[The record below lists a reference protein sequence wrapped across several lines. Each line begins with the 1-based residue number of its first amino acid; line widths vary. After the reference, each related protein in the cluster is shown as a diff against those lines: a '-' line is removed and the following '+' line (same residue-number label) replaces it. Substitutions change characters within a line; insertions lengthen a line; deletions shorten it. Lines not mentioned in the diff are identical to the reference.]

1 MKLKPFSNKIHGN
14 GVIIENKNKF
24 SNKDILNIKKI
35 FENKGLI
42 IFRNCKFNPNNLL
55 NFTDQFTF
63 QYSNDATRR
72 EDKFGSKKIKSVD
85 KGFKEIK
92 LHSETSFSTNRP
104 EIIWFYCKIEA
115 EKDGQTTI
123 CDGMKLWELFDFN
136 LKNFFLKNSIK
147 YKLKIPIPGMKAQNK
162 KKKKWILSSL
172 GTFDA
177 EYNYRKSQIEFSLLR
192 FAVTE
197 SRIPDKLCFANHL
210 MIDLN
215 SEPQIISRTLS
226 NSKRIPTEILK
237 EIKNIAKKITID
249 FNWKKNDLLMIDNYR
264 FMHGRRPYSNKS
276 KREIVNI
283 QSRYANFG
291 YGNYTRN
298 RI

>member
-1 MKLKPFSNKIHGN
+1 MF
-14 GVIIENKNKF
+14 IENPCKTKGNTKGNTNGT
-24 SNKDILNIKKI
+24 SIRSLKI
-35 FENKGLI
+35 Q
-42 IFRNCKFNPNNLL
+42 
-55 NFTDQFTF
+55 TDDFTF

-72 EDKFGSKKIKSVD
+72 DDKFGSKKIKSVD

-104 EIIWFYCKIEA
+104 EIIWFYCKNEA

-136 LKNFFLKNSIK
+136 LKNFFLKNPIK

-177 EYNYRKSQIEFSLLR
+177 EYNYRKNQIEFSLLR

-215 SEPQIISRTLS
+215 SEPQILSRTNQTQPKLCITA
-226 NSKRIPTEILK
+226 RI
-237 EIKNIAKKITID
+237 
-249 FNWKKNDLLMIDNYR
+249 
-264 FMHGRRPYSNKS
+264 
-276 KREIVNI
+276 RESQQLFLH
-283 QSRYANFG
+283 QSRCHGIN
-291 YGNYTRN
+291 
-298 RI
+298 